1 MHLYACAEYAVH
13 TFLCTV
19 CMCTYMSPAVVHWK
33 KLYEMRRQ
41 KINTKLLM
49 RAWVGKSEETLNFEM
64 NILNPSNHSH
74 APKVML
80 VVI

>member
-1 MHLYACAEYAVH
+1 MHLYACAEYDVH
-13 TFLCTV
+13 TFVCTV

-74 APKVML
+74 APKVTL